1 MSSHRHLI
9 KIVENKTLMEQCP
22 QNRNILKGTED
33 IWGGGRGCLYGK
45 TPLRRTPHIRATL
58 LLIPMPVLQRCNYI
72 TLEVDVMYVN
82 GIHFIDTISCHIKF
96 VMKEDIVNAE
106 DSTMQNSTKQVKC
119 VYMQQGFKADN
130 ILMGVQSE
138 CIRGDLVDTE
148 VNLDI
153 CSND

>member
-1 MSSHRHLI
+1 M
-9 KIVENKTLMEQCP
+9 
-22 QNRNILKGTED
+22 
-33 IWGGGRGCLYGK
+33 GCLDGK

-82 GIHFIDTISCHIKF
+82 GIHFIDTISCHINF
-96 VMKEDIVNAE
+96 VMEEDIVNSE